1 MGQTLTNGI
10 YLPNEGERN
19 CYSGLAA
26 NWNTVDTLKGNYS
39 LHAINVD
46 IHVTA
51 AEKEAWDGKADA
63 SALTA
68 HTGDT
73 TIHVTAEDKQAWNGK
88 ADASALTAH
97 TGNTTIHG
105 KADASALTAHTGNTT
120 IHVTAEYKA
129 KWDTVTTKANDAD
142 VLHKTDDE
150 TAAGIKTFSDLQII
164 SYGTQYKGARN
175 AYILPEFAA
184 GYSGLSITTLSFSQA
199 VKIGNFVLDANN
211 KPTLDS
217 SKAYIQIA
225 TGENN
230 NNVNA
235 CILEPRNS
243 TSSSLGTSSNK
254 WNVINGIN
262 PGALGLPNYASRI
275 DISGYITSI
284 TGSNNTYAPPADGFV
299 FVRSDNATYLSI
311 MDIPS
316 GVCQVS
322 QAGTAGTIGLYFPV
336 LKGRGV
342 YIKIVCTSLNIAYF
356 IPSQGNA

>member
-1 MGQTLTNGI
+1 MGSILTHGVF
-10 YLPNEGERN
+10 LPAEGERN
-19 CYSGLAA
+19 CYEGLAA
-26 NWNTVDTLKGNYS
+26 NWTALDGLVGGYNVHISNTT
-39 LHAINVD
+39 

-51 AEKEAWDGKADA
+51 ADKEAWNGKADASALTAHTGNTTIHVTAADKQAWNSKADA

-73 TIHVTAEDKQAWNGK
+73 TIHVTAEDKAKWDAVTGK
-88 ADASALTAH
+88 AD
-97 TGNTTIHG
+97 
-105 KADASALTAHTGNTT
+105 
-120 IHVTAEYKA
+120 
-129 KWDTVTTKANDAD
+129 DAD
-142 VLHKTDDE
+142 VLHKTGDE

-230 NNVNA
+230 SGVNS

-243 TSSSLGTSSNK
+243 TSSFLGTSSNK
-254 WNVINGIN
+254 WNAINGIN